1 MSPDSGLRVRERGCA
16 RVKIRPV
23 NFSLS
28 KISCSLEKSMTQ
40 EEQVDAF
47 TFELDNLIDRYTQE
61 FDLTLASVIGVLECM
76 KLEIWDDS
84 RGAQYA
90 EERK

>member
-1 MSPDSGLRVRERGCA
+1 
-16 RVKIRPV
+16 
-23 NFSLS
+23 
-28 KISCSLEKSMTQ
+28 MTQ
-40 EEQVDAF
+40 EEQVEAF

-84 RGAQYA
+84 KGEQYA
-90 EERK
+90 EKPK

>member
-1 MSPDSGLRVRERGCA
+1 
-16 RVKIRPV
+16 
-23 NFSLS
+23 
-28 KISCSLEKSMTQ
+28 MTQ